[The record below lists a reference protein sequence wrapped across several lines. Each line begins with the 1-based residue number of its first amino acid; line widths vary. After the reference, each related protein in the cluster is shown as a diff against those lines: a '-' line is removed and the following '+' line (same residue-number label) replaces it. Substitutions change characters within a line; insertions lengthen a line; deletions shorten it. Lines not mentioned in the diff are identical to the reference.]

1 MKKLFVFAVA
11 FIAFTGF
18 TFSPNNDG
26 VRYGSTA
33 SVTANTNHEFSYF
46 RIHHQSKKNVV
57 LNWGITSPA
66 GVSSFRVERS
76 YDGEFYDVISEPAC
90 NSATRFSWK
99 DEGIFPGLIYYRVG
113 CVMNDGTCHYSQIET
128 IRVVQRG

>member
-18 TFSPNNDG
+18 TFSGKNEAVTSKD
-26 VRYGSTA
+26 SA
-33 SVTANTNHEFSYF
+33 SVTKNVHEFSYF

-57 LNWGITSPA
+57 LNWGVTTPA
-66 GVSSFRVERS
+66 GVSSFIVERS
-76 YDGEFYDVISEPAC
+76 YDGEFYDVINQVDGN
-90 NSATRFSWK
+90 NSTRFSWK
-99 DEGIFPGLIYYRVG
+99 DEGVYPGVIYYRIG
-113 CVMNDGTCHYSQIET
+113 CVMNDGTCNYSNIET

>member
-26 VRYGSTA
+26 VRYGATA
-33 SVTANTNHEFSYF
+33 SVTANSFHEFSYF
-46 RIHHQSKKNVV
+46 RIHHQSKKYVV
-57 LNWGITSPA
+57 LNQGITSPA

-90 NSATRFSWK
+90 NSSTRFSWK
-99 DEGIFPGLIYYRVG
+99 DEGIFPGTIYYRIG
-113 CVMNDGTCHYSQIET
+113 CVMNDGSCHYSAIET

>member
-18 TFSPNNDG
+18 TFSGKNDG
-26 VRYGSTA
+26 VSSKSFA
-33 SVTANTNHEFSYF
+33 SVSANTNHEFSYF

-57 LNWGITSPA
+57 LNWGIPTPA
-66 GVSSFRVERS
+66 GVSSFRIERS
-76 YDGEFYDVISEPAC
+76 YDGDFYDVINEPAC
-90 NSATRFSWK
+90 NNATKFSWK
-99 DEGIFPGLIYYRVG
+99 DEGIYPGFIYYRIG
-113 CVMNDGTCHYSQIET
+113 CVMSDGTCHYSTVET

>member
-18 TFSPNNDG
+18 TFSGNKES
-26 VRYGSTA
+26 VSSKESVLAST
-33 SVTANTNHEFSYF
+33 THDFTYF

-57 LNWGITSPA
+57 LNWGISTPA
-66 GVSSFRVERS
+66 GVTSFRIERS
-76 YDGEFYDVISEPAC
+76 YDGEFYDVINEPSC
-90 NSATRFSWK
+90 NNATRHTWK
-99 DEGIFPGLIYYRVG
+99 DEGVYPGMIYYRIG
-113 CVMNDGTCHYSQIET
+113 CVMNDGSCHYSEIQT

>member
-18 TFSPNNDG
+18 TFSGKNETVANN
-26 VRYGSTA
+26 TTT
-33 SVTANTNHEFSYF
+33 SVSANVAHDFTYF
-46 RIHHQSKKNVV
+46 RTHHQSKKNVV
-57 LNWGITSPA
+57 LDWGIDSPA
-66 GVSSFRVERS
+66 GVSCFTVERS

-90 NSATRFSWK
+90 NSSTRFSWK
-99 DEGIFPGLIYYRVG
+99 DEGIFPGTIYYRIG
-113 CVMNDGTCHYSQIET
+113 CVMNDGSCHYSAIET

>member
-18 TFSPNNDG
+18 TFSGKND
-26 VRYGSTA
+26 VVTSKSSA
-33 SVTANTNHEFSYF
+33 SVTANADHEFTYF

-57 LNWGITSPA
+57 LNWGITTPA

-76 YDGEFYDVISEPAC
+76 YDGDFYDVINEPAC
-90 NSATRFSWK
+90 NNATKFSWK
-99 DEGIFPGLIYYRVG
+99 DEGIFPGVIYYRIG
-113 CVMNDGTCHYSQIET
+113 CVMNDGTCHYSEIET
-128 IRVVQRG
+128 IRVVQR